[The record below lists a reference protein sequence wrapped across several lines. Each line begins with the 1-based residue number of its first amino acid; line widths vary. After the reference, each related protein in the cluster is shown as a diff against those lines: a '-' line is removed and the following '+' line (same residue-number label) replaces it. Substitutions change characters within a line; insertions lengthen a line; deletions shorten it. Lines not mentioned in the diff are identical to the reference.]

1 MRISDWSS
9 DVCSSDLC
17 RRIRIAVGRHHRSGS
32 VIAALRGG
40 GDRSAKPHRLPHTAR
55 QQTNTPPS
63 RNRSG
68 SRLVSALDRLSSKLD
83 LSVLPS
89 NRKLRSAARRVATEV
104 VSTCRYWWSRDH
116 LTKKI

>member
-1 MRISDWSS
+1 MFFFFFKQKTSYVMRFSDWSA
-9 DVCSSDLC
+9 DVCSSDL
-17 RRIRIAVGRHHRSGS
+17 
-32 VIAALRGG
+32 IAALRGG
-40 GDRSAKPHRLPHTAR
+40 GDRSSKPHRLPHTAR

-89 NRKLRSAARRVATEV
+89 NRTLGPRMAQHAAPGQ
-104 VSTCRYWWSRDH
+104 
-116 LTKKI
+116 